1 MSWRLE
7 HKIACQQIKVSSP
20 VCGPNKN
27 GTTSL
32 ESRKGH
38 IGLKLLYLAGI
49 VYYLLI
55 TKMLL
60 IFLDSQLTITLN
72 FVSAST

>member
-1 MSWRLE
+1 MSWRVE

-20 VCGPNKN
+20 ACGPNKN

-38 IGLKLLYLAGI
+38 SGLKLLCLAGI
-49 VYYLLI
+49 DYYLLI
-55 TKMLL
+55 TKML
-60 IFLDSQLTITLN
+60 IRFLDKFNKL
-72 FVSAST
+72 

>member
-1 MSWRLE
+1 MSWRAE
-7 HKIACQQIKVSSP
+7 HKIACQQIKDSSL
-20 VCGPNKN
+20 VCGLNKN

-38 IGLKLLYLAGI
+38 SGLKLLCLAGI

-60 IFLDSQLTITLN
+60 SFSDKFNKL
-72 FVSAST
+72 